1 MKGGIATCRACGADG
16 LAPILTLGRT
26 PLANALLTAEQ
37 LDAPEPTYPLDLV
50 RCPGCTLVQITE
62 TVPPEVL
69 FRRYPYF
76 SSVSETF
83 LGHASALAERL
94 VAERRL
100 GPGSLVVELASND
113 GYLLQYYRRHG
124 VPVLGIEP
132 AENVAEV
139 ARRDRGIP
147 TLSEFFG
154 TALALRLR
162 DEGRRADVLHAHNV
176 LAHVADLGGF
186 VAGIGL
192 LLADDGVAILEV
204 PYVRD
209 MVDRCEFD
217 TIYHEHLCYFSLT
230 ALTRL
235 FARHRLVV
243 QQVERLV
250 VHGGSLRLSV
260 ARGGVPGES
269 VEALLLEEKGWGVEG
284 RAVYQGFG
292 RRVETLIA
300 SIKALLVGLAGRGAS
315 IAGYGAAAKGATLL
329 NVLGIGRDVVRFV
342 VDRSPHK
349 QGHYLPGVRVPIL
362 PPEALLERMPSH
374 VLLLAWNLAD
384 EVLAQQADY
393 RRRGGRFIIPI
404 PELVVV

>member
-26 PLANALLTAEQ
+26 PLANALLTADQ

-94 VAERRL
+94 VAARRL

-243 QQVERLV
+243 QQVERLA
-250 VHGGSLRLSV
+250 VHGGSLRLAV
-260 ARGGVPGES
+260 ARGGVAGES

-300 SIKALLVGLAGRGAS
+300 SIKALLVDLAGRGAS

-349 QGHYLPGVRVPIL
+349 QGRYLPGVRVPIL

-384 EVLAQQADY
+384 EVLAQQAHY